1 VEKIDDV
8 VQQLKAGDL
17 KLRVRALELERAAR
31 RSSILQVRLP
41 MMAILLPL
49 RWHIDVEESC

>member
-1 VEKIDDV
+1 MLIAERMLLPDAGRVEKIDDV

-31 RSSILQVRLP
+31 RSSILQVCT
-41 MMAILLPL
+41 IF
-49 RWHIDVEESC
+49 